1 MRLHY
6 AKEGSG
12 PALLLLH
19 GIGSNSRSF
28 RHQLAG
34 LADAFTVIAWDAPGY
49 GRSADPA
56 EPWSLA
62 DAADHAAGLLD
73 ELSIAQAH
81 VLGVSMGGVIAQL
94 VYHRH
99 PERVQSLILVD
110 TTSGGSSPER
120 LQQRLHAIDTQTS
133 RQLAE
138 ARAPQLV
145 SAQASPEL
153 IAELADIMAEVRPAG
168 YRHAAIALA
177 AADVSAY
184 LPSIAVPTLVI
195 HGTEDRVVPLETGE
209 QLARAIPGAQ
219 LVVLP
224 GAGHVSN
231 QEQPEAFNTAVR
243 EFLQRLPLLA

>member
-1 MRLHY
+1 LRLHY
-6 AKEGSG
+6 DKAGSG

-49 GRSADPA
+49 GRSEDPLEA
-56 EPWSLA
+56 WSLD
-62 DAADHAAGLLD
+62 DAADEAARLL
-73 ELSIAQAH
+73 EGFGPAH
-81 VLGVSMGGVIAQL
+81 VLGVSMGGVIAQVL
-94 VYHRH
+94 YHRH
-99 PERVQSLILVD
+99 AEQVRSLILVD
-110 TTSGGSSPER
+110 TTAGGSSPER
-120 LQQRLHAIDTQTS
+120 LQQRLNAIDTQTP

-145 SAQASPEL
+145 SAHASAEL

-177 AADVSAY
+177 RADTSSW
-184 LPSIAVPTLVI
+184 LKDIAVPTLVI
-195 HGTEDRVVPLETGE
+195 HGDEDGVVPLATAQ
-209 QLARAIPGAQ
+209 QLARAIPGAK
-219 LVVLP
+219 LVVLH

-231 QEQPEAFNTAVR
+231 QEQPGAFNAAVR
-243 EFLQRLPLLA
+243 EFLGAMALLG